1 MNVYDMFLSF
11 FTYGFLGWCTEVAF
25 AAVKQRQFVNR
36 GFLNGPICPIY
47 GVGVTVVIAVL
58 AQFTDHIV
66 FLYLASTLLVTV
78 LEGITGYLLEKL
90 FHHRWWDYSKMPLNI
105 GGYVCVLFSFI
116 WGIVCVLIVEFIHPL
131 LYSLLLLIPKWLG
144 ITLLIGLCCALFTD
158 IYVTAAGILKWNRR
172 LDRLDEIAGELHR
185 ISDQIGENIY
195 ENMMTGIERQEKTRE
210 KAEALTEEVKL
221 RREDM
226 KVTAEELK
234 RKAAERRQRAE
245 ELRAKYEE
253 MLTVPHKTGKR
264 LLKAFPQLK
273 SKEHDVLV
281 SDLRNRD
288 VYKRQ
293 GMDDEAF

>member
-1 MNVYDMFLSF
+1 MNVYDMLLSF

-47 GVGVTVVIAVL
+47 GVGVTAVIAVL

-66 FLYLASTLLVTV
+66 VLYFASTILVTV
-78 LEGITGYLLEKL
+78 LEGITGYVLEKL

-144 ITLLIGLCCALFTD
+144 ITLLIGMCCALFTD
-158 IYVTAAGILKWNRR
+158 MYVTAAGILKWNRR
-172 LDRLDEIAGELHR
+172 LDRLDEIAEELHR

-221 RREDM
+221 RKEDM

-234 RKAAERRQRAE
+234 QKVAERRQRAE

-273 SKEHDVLV
+273 SKEHDILV
-281 SDLRNRD
+281 SDLRNRL
-288 VYKRQ
+288 KKIKK
-293 GMDDEAF
+293 

>member
-1 MNVYDMFLSF
+1 MNIYDILLSF

-36 GFLNGPICPIY
+36 GFLNGPICPVY
-47 GVGVTVVIAVL
+47 GIGVTAVIAVL

-66 FLYLASTLLVTV
+66 FLYLASTVLVTV
-78 LEGITGYLLEKL
+78 LEWFTGYILEKL

-116 WGIVCVLIVEFIHPL
+116 WGVVCVLIVEFIHPF
-131 LYSLLLLIPKWLG
+131 LYSLLLLIPRWLG
-144 ITLLIGLCCALFTD
+144 ITLLTGLCCALFAD
-158 IYVTAAGILKWNRR
+158 IYVTASGILKWNRR
-172 LDRLDEIAGELHR
+172 LDRLDEIAAELHR

-210 KAEALTEEVKL
+210 KAEALTEEMKL
-221 RREDM
+221 RKEDM
-226 KVTAEELK
+226 KVTAGELK
-234 RKAAERRQRAE
+234 QKAAERRKRAE

-264 LLKAFPQLK
+264 ILKAFPQLK
-273 SKEHDVLV
+273 SKEHDVLIA
-281 SDLRNRD
+281 DLRNRL
-288 VYKRQ
+288 KKIKK
-293 GMDDEAF
+293 

>member
-253 MLTVPHKTGKR
+253 MLTVPHKIGKR
-264 LLKAFPQLK
+264 LLKAFPQLE

-281 SDLRNRD
+281 SDLRNRL
-288 VYKRQ
+288 KKIKK
-293 GMDDEAF
+293 

>member
-195 ENMMTGIERQEKTRE
+195 ENMMTGIERQEKTIE

-234 RKAAERRQRAE
+234 RKAAERRQIAE

-281 SDLRNRD
+281 SDLRNRL
-288 VYKRQ
+288 KKIKK
-293 GMDDEAF
+293 

>member
-36 GFLNGPICPIY
+36 GFLNGSICPIY

-281 SDLRNRD
+281 SDLRNRL
-288 VYKRQ
+288 KKIKK
-293 GMDDEAF
+293 

>member
-116 WGIVCVLIVEFIHPL
+116 WGIVCVLIVEFIHPF

-221 RREDM
+221 RKEDM

-234 RKAAERRQRAE
+234 QKAAERRQRVE

-281 SDLRNRD
+281 SDLRNRL
-288 VYKRQ
+288 KKIKK
-293 GMDDEAF
+293 

>member
-264 LLKAFPQLK
+264 LLKAFPQLE
-273 SKEHDVLV
+273 SKEHVVLV
-281 SDLRNRD
+281 SDLRNRL
-288 VYKRQ
+288 KKIKK
-293 GMDDEAF
+293 

>member
-226 KVTAEELK
+226 KGTAEELK

-264 LLKAFPQLK
+264 LLKAYPQLK

-281 SDLRNRD
+281 SDLRNRL
-288 VYKRQ
+288 KKIKK
-293 GMDDEAF
+293 

>member
-90 FHHRWWDYSKMPLNI
+90 FHHIWWDYSKMPLNI

-281 SDLRNRD
+281 SDLRNRL
-288 VYKRQ
+288 KKIKK
-293 GMDDEAF
+293 

>member
-172 LDRLDEIAGELHR
+172 LDRLVEIAGELHR

-281 SDLRNRD
+281 SDLRNRL
-288 VYKRQ
+288 KKIKK
-293 GMDDEAF
+293 

>member
-281 SDLRNRD
+281 SDLRNRL
-288 VYKRQ
+288 KKIKK
-293 GMDDEAF
+293 

>member
-116 WGIVCVLIVEFIHPL
+116 WGIVCVLIVEFIHPF

-221 RREDM
+221 RKEDM
-226 KVTAEELK
+226 KITVEDLK
-234 RKAAERRQRAE
+234 QKAAERRQRAE

-281 SDLRNRD
+281 SDLRNRL
-288 VYKRQ
+288 KKIKK
-293 GMDDEAF
+293 

>member
-1 MNVYDMFLSF
+1 MNIYDILLSF

-36 GFLNGPICPIY
+36 GFLNGPICPVY
-47 GVGVTVVIAVL
+47 GIGVTAVIAVL

-66 FLYLASTLLVTV
+66 FLYLASTVLVTV
-78 LEGITGYLLEKL
+78 LEWFTGYILEKL

-116 WGIVCVLIVEFIHPL
+116 WGVVCVLIVEFIHPF
-131 LYSLLLLIPKWLG
+131 LYSLLLLIPRWLG
-144 ITLLIGLCCALFTD
+144 ITLLTGLCCALFAD
-158 IYVTAAGILKWNRR
+158 IYVTASGILKWNRR
-172 LDRLDEIAGELHR
+172 LDKLDEIAAELHR

-210 KAEALTEEVKL
+210 KAEALTEEMKL

-226 KVTAEELK
+226 RITAGELK
-234 RKAAERRQRAE
+234 QKAAEHRQRAE

-264 LLKAFPQLK
+264 ILKAFPQLK
-273 SKEHDVLV
+273 SKEHDVLIA
-281 SDLRNRD
+281 DLRNRL
-288 VYKRQ
+288 KKIKK
-293 GMDDEAF
+293 

>member
-1 MNVYDMFLSF
+1 MNIYDMFLSF

-47 GVGVTVVIAVL
+47 GVGVTVVIAAL

-66 FLYLASTLLVTV
+66 FLYVASTVLVTV

-90 FHHRWWDYSKMPLNI
+90 FHHRWWDYSGMPLNI

-131 LYSLLLLIPKWLG
+131 LYSLLLLIPEWLG
-144 ITLLIGLCCALFTD
+144 ITLLIGLSCALFTD

-172 LDRLDEIAGELHR
+172 LARLDEIAGELHR

-195 ENMMTGIERQEKTRE
+195 ENMMSGIQRQEKNRE
-210 KAEALTEEVKL
+210 KAEALTEEMKQRAGEVK
-221 RREDM
+221 DS
-226 KVTAEELK
+226 AEELLM
-234 RKAAERRQRAE
+234 KAAERRQRAE

-253 MLTVPHKTGKR
+253 MLSVPHKTGKR
-264 LLKAFPQLK
+264 LLKAFPELK
-273 SKEHDVLV
+273 SREHEALV
-281 SDLRNRD
+281 ADLRNRLK
-288 VYKRQ
+288 KRKK
-293 GMDDEAF
+293 

>member
-158 IYVTAAGILKWNRR
+158 IYVPAAGILKWNRR

-281 SDLRNRD
+281 SDLRNRL
-288 VYKRQ
+288 KKIKK
-293 GMDDEAF
+293 

>member
-158 IYVTAAGILKWNRR
+158 VYVTAAGILKWNRR

-221 RREDM
+221 RKEDM

-234 RKAAERRQRAE
+234 QKAAERRQRAE

-281 SDLRNRD
+281 SDLRNRL
-288 VYKRQ
+288 KKIKK
-293 GMDDEAF
+293 